1 MANSDKL
8 FELIKSLTKHEK
20 IYFKRFA
27 RSNKD
32 SNKKYIRLFDA
43 IAVQKEYDEQ
53 KIRQKF
59 KNEQFVKQLPVAKD
73 YLFKMIMKSL
83 RIYDD
88 FNPTIYFSLQQMLHD
103 INILYDKALYH
114 SCEKIIEKA
123 KKIAK
128 HTEQFA
134 SLSTILNFERKII
147 LSRGEN
153 SQNVGRL
160 QTILKAQ
167 TTALEQ
173 KKNTILFRNLFDN
186 FSVISINSMTVHDNE
201 KRKQIDKLLGNP
213 LLRSVDN
220 AKSFLSKLYF
230 FNIHHLYNKQL
241 RNRPQ
246 SYIYSTNAVNLFER
260 PENKQFVSEY
270 KERYCEALIN
280 LVIDQAWLMKEKEF
294 NETKSKISLLLTKYS
309 ELKTIIFPRT
319 YIAQSLLYEL
329 LGKFDQVIPLVDKF
343 EKEFK
348 QFAGEIPKG
357 RLTIVYSNFSTS
369 YMGLGDYKNALYWL
383 NKVLNETPKEL
394 LVDFYRA
401 SRILELIIHYELGNT
416 ELLESLTRSTHRYL
430 AQRGDLFKFE
440 KTLIHFIG
448 IKSPKINNQQQLIQ
462 AFKDLKKEFVILS
475 KDKYEKAGM
484 DIFDFISWMESKI
497 QNRAFADI
505 VREKGKQ
512 NHYLKFEGLK

>member
-20 IYFKRFA
+20 IYFKR
-27 RSNKD
+27 STKNNKNI
-32 SNKKYIRLFDA
+32 NKKYILLFDA
-43 IAVQKEYDEQ
+43 IANQKEYDEQ

-59 KNEQFVKQLPVAKD
+59 KNEQFVKQLSVAKD

-114 SCEKIIEKA
+114 SCEKIIGKA
-123 KKIAK
+123 KKIAND
-128 HTEQFA
+128 TEQFG
-134 SLSTILNFERKII
+134 SLSTILNFERKVI

-153 SQNVGRL
+153 AENLKKL

-173 KKNTILFRNLFDN
+173 KMNTILFRNLFDN
-186 FSVISINSMTVHDNE
+186 FSVIAINSMTVRDKE
-201 KRKQIDKLLGNP
+201 KKKQIDKLLGNP

-230 FNIHHLYNKQL
+230 FNIHHLYYKQL

-246 SYIYSTNAVNLFER
+246 SYIYSSNAVNVFEQ
-260 PENKQFVSEY
+260 PENKQFIGEY
-270 KERYCEALIN
+270 KERYCEALVN
-280 LVIDQAWLMKEKEF
+280 LVIDQAWLLKKKEF
-294 NETKSKISLLLTKYS
+294 NETMSKITLLLTKYS
-309 ELKTIIFPRT
+309 ELKTIIFPRM
-319 YIAQSLLYEL
+319 YIAQTLLYDL
-329 LGKFDQVIPLVDKF
+329 LGEFDRVIPIVNKF

-348 QFAGEIPKG
+348 LFAGEIPKG
-357 RLTIVYSNFSTS
+357 RLTILYSNFSTL

-394 LVDFYRA
+394 LVDFYRNT
-401 SRILELIIHYELGNT
+401 RILELIIHYELGNT
-416 ELLESLTRSTHRYL
+416 QLLESLTRSVHRYL
-430 AQRGDLFKFE
+430 LQRGDLFKFE
-440 KTLIHFIG
+440 KAIINFMG
-448 IKSPKINNQQQLIQ
+448 IKLPKINNQRELIQ
-462 AFKDLKKEFVILS
+462 AFKTLKKEFEILS
-475 KDKYEKAGM
+475 KNNFEKAGM
-484 DIFDFISWMESKI
+484 EIFDFISWMESKI
-497 QNRAFADI
+497 ENRLFADI
-505 VREKGKQ
+505 VKEKRKQ
-512 NHYLKFEGLK
+512 NH